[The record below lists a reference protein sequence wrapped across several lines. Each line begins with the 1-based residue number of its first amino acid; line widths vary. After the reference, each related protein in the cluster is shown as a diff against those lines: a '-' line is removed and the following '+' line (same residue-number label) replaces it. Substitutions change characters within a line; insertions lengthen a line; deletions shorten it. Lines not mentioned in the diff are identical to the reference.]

1 MKQNQSNQ
9 NVDFRSSTTVDFVPD
24 AKPELSKLVWACAEG
39 NILCEK
45 SDNGP
50 LTIIA
55 YFIQVNESANAV
67 YLIINQKCLNC
78 LNNQIP

>member
-9 NVDFRSSTTVDFVPD
+9 NVDFRSSTPVDFVPD
-24 AKPELSKLVWACAEG
+24 AKPELSKYGHVLKVIFYAKKVTMA
-39 NILCEK
+39 
-45 SDNGP
+45 P

-67 YLIINQKCLNC
+67 YLIINKKCLNC

>member
-9 NVDFRSSTTVDFVPD
+9 NVDFRSSTPVDFVPG
-24 AKPELSKLVWACAEG
+24 AKPELSKYGHVLNVIFYAKKVTMA
-39 NILCEK
+39 
-45 SDNGP
+45 P

-67 YLIINQKCLNC
+67 YLIINKKCLNC